1 MATGTV
7 IPAALNLR
15 ETPGGTI
22 ITVLPQGTTVEI
34 LEDQGNFLK
43 VNALGQTGFVAAQF
57 IQRNAAETGTVI
69 PVGLNLRETPGG
81 TIITVLPQGTTVEI
95 LEDQGNFLKVN
106 ALGQTGF
113 VAAQFI
119 QRNGA
124 GGGTNGTVVI
134 DPGHGG
140 TGNLGGSDGNH
151 AVGPTSGVKEKE
163 LTLILANLVKTE
175 LQNAAAAGHNIN
187 VLMTRTTD
195 VNLSLK
201 ARANFARDNHAD
213 RFVSIHLNASDHHNA
228 RGVETWI
235 RQAQD
240 NVNLNDDRR
249 FAAKIQKAVFDAI
262 EARDPAT
269 NDRGVKEGQ
278 FGVLRDD
285 SLGNTSGGHCRAC
298 LLEVEF
304 LDFPQ
309 VDALLNIGPN
319 ATAVRSEIAK
329 AIAGAIIDDLEHP

>member
-7 IPAALNLR
+7 IPAGLNLR
-15 ETPGGTI
+15 ETPGGTV

-57 IQRNAAETGTVI
+57 IQRG
-69 PVGLNLRETPGG
+69 
-81 TIITVLPQGTTVEI
+81 
-95 LEDQGNFLKVN
+95 
-106 ALGQTGF
+106 
-113 VAAQFI
+113 
-119 QRNGA
+119 GA
-124 GGGTNGTVVI
+124 GVGINATVVI

-151 AVGPTSGVKEKE
+151 AVGPITGVKEKA
-163 LTLILANLVKTE
+163 LTLILANLLRTE
-175 LQNAAAAGHNIN
+175 LQNAAAAGGHNIN
-187 VLMTRTTD
+187 IVMTRTTD
-195 VNLSLK
+195 VNLSLA
-201 ARANFARDNHAD
+201 ARAHFARDNHAD
-213 RFVSIHLNASDHHNA
+213 RFVSIHLNASDGHNA

-249 FAAKIQKAVFDAI
+249 FATKIQRAVFNAI
-262 EARDPAT
+262 EARDSAT
-269 NDRGVKEGQ
+269 NDRGIKEGQ

-304 LDFPQ
+304 LDFPA
-309 VDALLNIGPN
+309 VDVLLNSGPN
-319 ATAVRSEIAK
+319 ATALRSEIGK
-329 AIAGAIIDDLEHP
+329 AIARAIVDDLEHP